1 MKKIILLSLIIAS
14 CTKPQINT
22 TSAPTP
28 PTAGTFTF
36 NNVNY
41 TPTVSIATQNGN
53 TYSLIMSY
61 QPSSGTISDLCQV
74 TISYNPLNKDST
86 KISTVLQQLKGNSNI
101 YANNALTG
109 KKDHKGNATAIYE
122 YKKNPNIIKNANNT
136 FTINDSFKCFIF
148 GSTKVDTTRYSLYIN
163 NITTQ

>member
-74 TISYNPLNKDST
+74 TIAYNPFKKDSSIT
-86 KISTVLQQLKGNSNI
+86 TVSQIINGNANL
-101 YANNALTG
+101 YVNNAMTG
-109 KKDHKGNATAIYE
+109 KKDPKGNAIAIYE

-136 FTINDSFKCFIF
+136 FTINDTFKCFIF
-148 GSTKVDTTRYSLYIN
+148 GSTKIDTTRYTLYIN

>member
-1 MKKIILLSLIIAS
+1 MKKLILLSLIIAS

-74 TISYNPLNKDST
+74 TIAYNPFKKDSSIT
-86 KISTVLQQLKGNSNI
+86 TVSQIINGNANL
-101 YANNALTG
+101 YVNNAMTG
-109 KKDHKGNATAIYE
+109 KKDPKGNAIAIYE

-148 GSTKVDTTRYSLYIN
+148 GSTKIDTTRYTLYIN

>member
-61 QPSSGTISDLCQV
+61 QPSSGTISDLCQE
-74 TISYNPLNKDST
+74 TIAYNPIKKDSSIT
-86 KISTVLQQLKGNSNI
+86 TVSQIINGNANL
-101 YANNALTG
+101 YVNNAMTG
-109 KKDHKGNATAIYE
+109 KKDPKGNAIAIYE

-148 GSTKVDTTRYSLYIN
+148 GSTKVDTTRYTLYIN